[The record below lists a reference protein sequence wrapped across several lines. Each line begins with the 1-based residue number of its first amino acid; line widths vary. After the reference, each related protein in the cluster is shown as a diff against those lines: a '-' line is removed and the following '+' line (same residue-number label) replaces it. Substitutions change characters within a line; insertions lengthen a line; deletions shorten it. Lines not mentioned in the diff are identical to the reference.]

1 MSAVAGSSAI
11 GYSGVPV
18 ADTARLGVRM
28 LKNFC

>member
-11 GYSGVPV
+11 RYSGVPV
-18 ADTARLGVRM
+18 AETASLAVWM